1 MSTNNG
7 KTETVV
13 MIPLDKISNFPN
25 HPFKVENNAELQ
37 EMIESIS
44 NGGVKQP
51 VIVRQKEDGD
61 YEMISGH
68 RRKLASQIAGL
79 TEIPAI
85 VRELTRDEAT
95 ILMVDSNIQREKIL
109 PSEKAFAYKLKME
122 ALKHQG
128 KRDSL
133 TSSQVGT
140 KLRTDEKL
148 ANEFGESRN
157 QIQRYI
163 RLTELIKDLL
173 DLVDIGKIAFSP
185 AVELSYLQE
194 DEQYVLLDC
203 INKYD
208 STPSQAQAIHLKKL
222 SQEGSLTAD
231 KISEI
236 MEEEKANQ
244 KLKYE
249 IHYDRFKDYVP
260 NNVATPREM
269 EDFLFECVKEHH
281 TRKLQRQRAMER

>member
-1 MSTNNG
+1 
-7 KTETVV
+7 

-44 NGGVKQP
+44 SGGVKQP

-128 KRDSL
+128 QRNDL
-133 TSSQVGT
+133 TLRQVGT
-140 KLRTDEKL
+140 RSRTDEKI
-148 ANEFGESRN
+148 AENSEDSAR

-185 AVELSYLQE
+185 AIELSYLQE

-244 KLKYE
+244 KPKYE

-281 TRKLQRQRAMER
+281 IRKLQRQRAMER

>member
-1 MSTNNG
+1 
-7 KTETVV
+7 
-13 MIPLDKISNFPN
+13 MISLDKISNFPN

-51 VIVRQKEDGD
+51 VIVRQKEDGN

-128 KRDSL
+128 KRTDI
-133 TSSQVGT
+133 TSTQVVS
-140 KLRTDEKL
+140 KLRSNEKL
-148 ANEFGESRN
+148 GQEVGESRE
-157 QIQRYI
+157 QIRRYI
-163 RLTELIKDLL
+163 RLTELIEDLL

-194 DEQYVLLDC
+194 DEQYVLFW
-203 INKYD
+203 I
-208 STPSQAQAIHLKKL
+208 
-222 SQEGSLTAD
+222 
-231 KISEI
+231 
-236 MEEEKANQ
+236 
-244 KLKYE
+244 
-249 IHYDRFKDYVP
+249 V
-260 NNVATPREM
+260 
-269 EDFLFECVKEHH
+269 
-281 TRKLQRQRAMER
+281 

>member
-1 MSTNNG
+1 
-7 KTETVV
+7 

-109 PSEKAFAYKLKME
+109 PSEKAFAYKLKLE
-122 ALKHQG
+122 AQKHQG
-128 KRDSL
+128 KRTDLEENSTSNQVGGKSKENETAYKLAKENGDSL
-133 TSSQVGT
+133 TQV
-140 KLRTDEKL
+140 R
-148 ANEFGESRN
+148 
-157 QIQRYI
+157 RYI

-244 KLKYE
+244 KPKYE

>member
-1 MSTNNG
+1 
-7 KTETVV
+7 

-37 EMIESIS
+37 EMIESIA

-122 ALKHQG
+122 ALRNQG
-128 KRDSL
+128 RRNDL
-133 TSSQVGT
+133 TSCQVGT
-140 KLRTDEKL
+140 KLRTDEKI
-148 ANEFGESRN
+148 AESSEDSAR

-203 INKYD
+203 ISKYD

-244 KLKYE
+244 KPKYE

-260 NNVATPREM
+260 NNVATPKEM

>member
-1 MSTNNG
+1 
-7 KTETVV
+7 
-13 MIPLDKISNFPN
+13 MIPLDRIANFPN
-25 HPFKVENNAELQ
+25 HPFKVEKNAELQ
-37 EMIESIS
+37 EMVESIAS
-44 NGGVKQP
+44 GGVRQP
-51 VIVRQKEDGD
+51 VIVRQKEDGN

-68 RRKLASQIAGL
+68 RRKLASQLAGL
-79 TEIPAI
+79 KEIPAI
-85 VRELTRDEAT
+85 VRELTIDEAT

-128 KRDSL
+128 KREDI
-133 TSSQVGT
+133 TSTQVVS
-140 KLRTDEKL
+140 KLRSNEKVGQ
-148 ANEFGESRN
+148 EMGESRE
-157 QIQRYI
+157 QVRRYI
-163 RLTELIKDLL
+163 RLTELKKELL

-185 AVELSYLQE
+185 AVEISYLKE

-203 INKYD
+203 INQYD

-222 SQEGSLTAD
+222 SQEGTLTAD

-244 KLKYE
+244 KPKYQ
-249 IHYDRFKDYVP
+249 IHYDRFKEYIPHDI
-260 NNVATPREM
+260 ATPSEM

>member
-1 MSTNNG
+1 
-7 KTETVV
+7 

-37 EMIESIS
+37 EMIESIA

-122 ALKHQG
+122 ALSHQG
-128 KRDSL
+128 KKE
-133 TSSQVGT
+133 TSRQVV
-140 KLRTDEKL
+140 EKL
-148 ANEFGESRN
+148 ISADAVGKESGESGR
-157 QIQRYI
+157 QVQRYI

-244 KLKYE
+244 KPKYE

>member
-1 MSTNNG
+1 
-7 KTETVV
+7 

-44 NGGVKQP
+44 SGGVKQP

-128 KRDSL
+128 QRNDL
-133 TSSQVGT
+133 TLRQVGT
-140 KLRTDEKL
+140 RSRTDEKI
-148 ANEFGESRN
+148 AENSEDSAR

-173 DLVDIGKIAFSP
+173 DLVNIGKIAFSP

-244 KLKYE
+244 KPKYE

>member
-1 MSTNNG
+1 
-7 KTETVV
+7 

-37 EMIESIS
+37 EMVESIS

-122 ALKHQG
+122 ALRNQG
-128 KRDSL
+128 RRNDL
-133 TSSQVGT
+133 TSCQVGT
-140 KLRTDEKL
+140 KLRTDEKI
-148 ANEFGESRN
+148 AESSEDSAR

-203 INKYD
+203 ISKYD

-244 KLKYE
+244 KPKYE

-260 NNVATPREM
+260 NNVATPKEM

>member
-1 MSTNNG
+1 
-7 KTETVV
+7 

-51 VIVRQKEDGD
+51 VIVRQKEDGN

-122 ALKHQG
+122 ALKHH
-128 KRDSL
+128 
-133 TSSQVGT
+133 
-140 KLRTDEKL
+140 
-148 ANEFGESRN
+148 
-157 QIQRYI
+157 
-163 RLTELIKDLL
+163 
-173 DLVDIGKIAFSP
+173 IGKEVQILDKE
-185 AVELSYLQE
+185 ELTTGM
-194 DEQYVLLDC
+194 LL
-203 INKYD
+203 
-208 STPSQAQAIHLKKL
+208 
-222 SQEGSLTAD
+222 
-231 KISEI
+231 
-236 MEEEKANQ
+236 
-244 KLKYE
+244 
-249 IHYDRFKDYVP
+249 
-260 NNVATPREM
+260 
-269 EDFLFECVKEHH
+269 
-281 TRKLQRQRAMER
+281 

>member
-1 MSTNNG
+1 
-7 KTETVV
+7 

-37 EMIESIS
+37 EMIESIA

-79 TEIPAI
+79 REIPAI

-122 ALKHQG
+122 ALRNQG
-128 KRDSL
+128 RRNDL
-133 TSSQVGT
+133 TSCQVGT
-140 KLRTDEKL
+140 KLRTDEKI
-148 ANEFGESRN
+148 AESSEDSAR

-203 INKYD
+203 ISKYD

-244 KLKYE
+244 KPKYE

-260 NNVATPREM
+260 NNVATPKEM

>member
-1 MSTNNG
+1 
-7 KTETVV
+7 

-128 KRDSL
+128 KRTDI
-133 TSSQVGT
+133 TSTQVVS
-140 KLRTDEKL
+140 KLRSNEKL
-148 ANEFGESRN
+148 GQEFGESRE
-157 QIQRYI
+157 QVRRYI

-244 KLKYE
+244 KPKYE